1 MTLFRTLTL
10 LSALVFAPGTLAAEE
25 PKELTLGE
33 CIAIAMERQ
42 PSLKA
47 AHASRDAS
55 AIGRQ
60 ALYNIGPVGS
70 LLARDLP
77 VRKAQADRGIAAADA
92 DVQKAYNE
100 VVHDVTRLYYSVVY
114 AKMQEQHAERVM
126 TQLKAFADISKD
138 LLDSPTPGEMTK
150 AKYDTMVIAVAK
162 VRKLHGKA
170 GTGAKRAEAALRE
183 AMGVSDS
190 VPAIHVKDRVLPV
203 MDQKVDFKK
212 DEVVEMALSR
222 RPEMVLAQAGADAF
236 RLEVCAQDRV
246 LLRRKVATFAAG
258 SDIHARMFPAGSRD
272 PGGDY
277 RPEPLLPE
285 MPTLMVGRRSERVAR
300 AQALSRRADSVL
312 EKARNL
318 IVLEAESAFL
328 DFDDAT
334 KNVAIAKEAF
344 DASRDLMDRVR
355 EGFDNPKA
363 SKDQLVLSYGQAA
376 EAQAEYHIAVFQH
389 LLDLAALERIT
400 AGGVRPAFPG
410 R

>member
-1 MTLFRTLTL
+1 MTPFRTLTL
-10 LSALVFAPGTLAAEE
+10 LSALVFAPGTLSAEE

-33 CIAIAMERQ
+33 CIAIAVERQ

-70 LLARDLP
+70 LLTRDLP

-114 AKMQEQHAERVM
+114 AKIQEQHAERVM

-162 VRKLHGKA
+162 VRKLYGKA

-190 VPAIHVKDRVLPV
+190 APGILVKDRVLPV

-212 DEVVEMALSR
+212 DEIVEMALSR

-258 SDIHARMFPAGSRD
+258 ADIHARMFPAGSRD

-285 MPTLMVGRRSERVAR
+285 MPTLIVGRRSERVAR
-300 AQALSRRADSVL
+300 AQALSRRADSVR

-328 DFDDAT
+328 DFEDAT
-334 KNVAIAKEAF
+334 KSVAIAKEAF

-363 SKDQLVLSYGQAA
+363 PKDQLVMNYGQAA